1 MAAQAS
7 NLSSAI
13 TIPSSFTIPIT
24 EKLHKANYLLWHA
37 QIMPAIRAA
46 QLEGF
51 LDGSEKK
58 PPNTVKKTVD
68 STAVKEFNPTYAQ
81 WVAQD
86 QSVLGYLLSSL
97 TREVLTGV
105 ATLTTSAEVWHT
117 LADMFASCTRARHVQ
132 TRMVLATF
140 RKGSQSVAEYYTKMR
155 GLVDELA
162 TTGHPLGDEELV
174 AYILA
179 GLDDDFNPMV
189 SAVVARV
196 EPITPAELYS

>member
-58 PPNTVKKTVD
+58 PPKTVKKTVD
-68 STAVKEFNPTYAQ
+68 STAVEEFNPTYAQ

-86 QSVLGYLLSSL
+86 HSVLGYLLSSL

-117 LADMFASCTRARHVQ
+117 LADMFASCTCARHVQ
-132 TRMVLATF
+132 TRMVLAMF
-140 RKGSQSVAEYYTKMR
+140 RKGSQSVADYYTKMC